1 MAHKIL
7 ITTFLLLVFSIVAV
21 AQSSDLDVNISMDA
35 DFSQD
40 DLSEML
46 SAVIEQNGSS
56 QFFQISAENQSS
68 GIMRNN
74 SVSFVIRSEKFGT
87 ILTAEQTSS
96 GFFSL
101 NPGGQITFSNL
112 SISDIS
118 NLEIKGEPDFNLL
131 ISSNGRKLIQ
141 NLRRGYLIT
150 DDRYTL
156 DVIIVQNIMNEREE
170 ISRSSVSFETTL
182 DERELAIEAD
192 REVVAEL
199 IGLNVSKEAPE
210 FAWSGDQGQPYRLV
224 IVDLDRAQ
232 NANNLFSERFESEHS
247 EDDIRDEQAGV
258 VLDVVANETRYQ
270 IPDRFAGLFEP
281 GKTYAWQVQ
290 TTKKTVED
298 STVQSY
304 SNRIEFTTFYPIEGE
319 VRELLIKLFG
329 EEKTEQFIEDELLLD
344 QIVIDGETY
353 SKRDALLYLR
363 EMADKMELNKLK
375 IAS

>member
-1 MAHKIL
+1 MVHNIL
-7 ITTFLLLVFSIVAV
+7 ITAFLLLVFSIVAA
-21 AQSSDLDVNISMDA
+21 AQPSDLEVNISMDA

-40 DLSEML
+40 DLSQML

-56 QFFQISAENQSS
+56 QFFRISAENQSS

-74 SVSFVIRSEKFGT
+74 SVTFVIRSEKFGT
-87 ILTAEQTSS
+87 ILTAEQISS

-150 DDRYTL
+150 DDRFTL
-156 DVIIVQNIMNEREE
+156 DVILVQNIMGEREA

-210 FAWSGDQGQPYRLV
+210 FAWSGDQGKPYRLV

-290 TTKKTVED
+290 TTKQTVEG
-298 STVQSY
+298 SSVQSY
-304 SNRIEFTTFYPIEGE
+304 TNRLEFTTFYPIEGE

-363 EMADKMELNKLK
+363 EMADKMEMNKLK

>member
-1 MAHKIL
+1 MAHNIL
-7 ITTFLLLVFSIVAV
+7 ISTFLLLVFSIVAT
-21 AQSSDLDVNISMDA
+21 AQPSDLEVNISMDA

-56 QFFQISAENQSS
+56 QFFRISAENQSS

-74 SVSFVIRSEKFGT
+74 SVTFVIRSEKFGT

-156 DVIIVQNIMNEREE
+156 DVILVQNIMDEREE

-210 FAWSGDQGQPYRLV
+210 FAWSGDQGRPYRLV

-298 STVQSY
+298 SSVQSY
-304 SNRIEFTTFYPIEGE
+304 TNRLEFTAFYPIEGE